1 MTPDFWGLYNRNNAA
16 SGFASGSRPTDSFEA
31 RRSMSPS
38 NQDSGAPWRGD
49 QAPCVYCG
57 QVIARGS
64 ERCPH
69 CRTSFSLAVRRA
81 SRDILGPW
89 FYLDPRNPSGRG
101 VTFEMLVKM
110 VEKGR
115 LQADSIVR
123 GPTTHQDW
131 MYAAETPRLA
141 KYLGLCPHCFAS
153 AKPEDTYCTSCQLNM
168 NERPADSRPGVPAD
182 LAKPP
187 YHLSAYEIEKEL
199 ASSVPSAAEEESGG
213 PSEAAPVAEAV
224 ATFAERPTPTPER
237 SGLVLSRPPQA
248 TRRGEPVARKPK
260 IWVVFVLTWATL
272 VPLVLIWVF
281 AVPADWKER
290 LFNQAPSSGT
300 PTGSG
305 GNAAG
310 PNGQPA
316 PADPWV
322 NEQLKEADRAS
333 AAGDFGRAI
342 AIYEDM
348 VRKTGDRTWN
358 ARIQDL
364 RVKQEQEDRRR
375 RLVELRNRLK
385 LAEQLAADHRYAD
398 ALAILRNI
406 AKEDRELLATINVSV
421 LRMQAVIEEDAAK
434 WRAEGE
440 KRQKLAA
447 QLEQA
452 KQLADE
458 GELSEAL
465 AAYDQIAAEFPAEL
479 IREKIDI
486 NQVCENLRARIE
498 AAAHPPTPPP
508 PSMTPAEIAAAVAK
522 LVEEANTLEKGE
534 KFGEVLSKLEAV
546 KNYDR
551 KFWPEGLENRI
562 ESIKAKKEALEFF
575 GMGADKRP

>member
-1 MTPDFWGLYNRNNAA
+1 MSQSDDQ
-16 SGFASGSRPTDSFEA
+16 SRTES
-31 RRSMSPS
+31 
-38 NQDSGAPWRGD
+38 PWRSD

-64 ERCPH
+64 DRCPH

-81 SRDILGPW
+81 SREILGPW

-101 VTFEMLVKM
+101 ITFEMLIKM
-110 VEKGR
+110 AEKGR

-187 YHLSAYEIEKEL
+187 FHLSAYEIEKEL
-199 ASSVPSAAEEESGG
+199 ARSVPSATEKASGG
-213 PSEAAPVAEAV
+213 PSEAAPVLEAV
-224 ATFAERPTPTPER
+224 AAFAERPTPTPER
-237 SGLVLSRPPQA
+237 VGPVLAR
-248 TRRGEPVARKPK
+248 PVARKPK
-260 IWVVFVLTWATL
+260 MWVVFALTWATL
-272 VPLVLIWVF
+272 IPLILLWVF
-281 AVPADWKER
+281 AVPAGWKER
-290 LFNQAPSSGT
+290 LFNRAPSSGT

-305 GNAAG
+305 GNAGG

-322 NEQLKEADRAS
+322 NEQLKKADQAS
-333 AAGDFGRAI
+333 AAGDFNRAI
-342 AIYEDM
+342 AIYEDL

-364 RVKQEQEDRRR
+364 RVKQEQEDRRQ
-375 RLVELRNRLK
+375 RLAELRNRLK

-398 ALAILRNI
+398 ALAILRNL

-465 AAYDQIAAEFPAEL
+465 AAYDRIAAEFPAEL
-479 IREKIDI
+479 VQEKIDI

-498 AAAHPPTPPP
+498 AAAHPPTPPTPPP

-534 KFGEVLSKLEAV
+534 KFGEALQKLEEV
-546 KNYDR
+546 K
-551 KFWPEGLENRI
+551 KFDQKYWPQGLDEKMQT
-562 ESIKAKKEALEFF
+562 IKAKKEALEFF

>member
-1 MTPDFWGLYNRNNAA
+1 MSQSDDQ
-16 SGFASGSRPTDSFEA
+16 SRTES
-31 RRSMSPS
+31 
-38 NQDSGAPWRGD
+38 PWRGD

-57 QVIARGS
+57 RVIARGS

-81 SRDILGPW
+81 SREILGPW

-101 VTFEMLVKM
+101 VTFEMLIKM

-131 MYAAETPRLA
+131 LYAAETPRLA

-199 ASSVPSAAEEESGG
+199 ARSVPSAAEKASGG
-213 PSEAAPVAEAV
+213 PSEAAPASTAAEAV
-224 ATFAERPTPTPER
+224 AAFAERPTPTPDR
-237 SGLVLSRPPQA
+237 PGPVLVR
-248 TRRGEPVARKPK
+248 PVARKPK
-260 IWVVFVLTWATL
+260 MWVVFALTWATL
-272 VPLVLIWVF
+272 IPLVLIWVF
-281 AVPADWKER
+281 AVPAGWKER
-290 LFNQAPSSGT
+290 LFNRAPSSDT

-322 NEQLKEADRAS
+322 NEQLKEADRAA
-333 AAGDFGRAI
+333 AAGDLGRAI
-342 AIYEDM
+342 AIYEDL

-364 RVKQEQEDRRR
+364 RVKQEQEDQRR
-375 RLVELRNRLK
+375 RLAELRNRLK
-385 LAEQLAADHRYAD
+385 LAEQLAADHRHAD
-398 ALAILRNI
+398 ALAILRNL

-434 WRAEGE
+434 WRTAGE
-440 KRQKLAA
+440 KRQQLAA
-447 QLEQA
+447 QLKQA
-452 KQLADE
+452 KQLADQ
-458 GELSEAL
+458 GKLSEAL
-465 AAYDQIAAEFPAEL
+465 TAYDQIAAEFPAEL
-479 IREKIDI
+479 VQEKIDI
-486 NQVCENLRARIE
+486 NQVCENLRTRIE
-498 AAAHPPTPPP
+498 TAPRPPTPPTPPTPPP
-508 PSMTPAEIAAAVAK
+508 ISMTPAEITADVAK
-522 LVEEANTLEKGE
+522 LVGEADTLEKGE

-546 KNYDR
+546 MNYDR

>member
-1 MTPDFWGLYNRNNAA
+1 MSQSDDR
-16 SGFASGSRPTDSFEA
+16 SGTES
-31 RRSMSPS
+31 
-38 NQDSGAPWRGD
+38 PWRSD
-49 QAPCVYCG
+49 EAPCVYCG
-57 QVIARGS
+57 RVIPRS
-64 ERCPH
+64 SDRCPH

-81 SRDILGPW
+81 SREILGPW

-110 VEKGR
+110 IEKGR
-115 LQADSIVR
+115 LQADSVVR

-153 AKPEDTYCTSCQLNM
+153 AKPEDTFCTSCQLNM

-187 YHLSAYEIEKEL
+187 YHPSAYEIEKEL
-199 ASSVPSAAEEESGG
+199 ARSVPSEAEEASGG
-213 PSEAAPVAEAV
+213 PSEAAPMSAAV
-224 ATFAERPTPTPER
+224 AAFAERPTPTPER
-237 SGLVLSRPPQA
+237 PGLVLARSLQT
-248 TRRGEPVARKPK
+248 TRRGKPVVRKPRM
-260 IWVVFVLTWATL
+260 WVVFALTWATL

-281 AVPADWKER
+281 AVPDDWKDS
-290 LFNQAPSSGT
+290 LFNRAPSSGT
-300 PTGSG
+300 STGPG
-305 GNAAG
+305 GNATG
-310 PNGQPA
+310 PHGQPA

-333 AAGDFGRAI
+333 SAGDFGRAI
-342 AIYEDM
+342 AIYEDL

-364 RVKQEQEDRRR
+364 RAKQEQENQRR
-375 RLVELRNRLK
+375 RLAELRNRLK
-385 LAEQLAADHRYAD
+385 LAEQLAADHRHAD

-434 WRAEGE
+434 LRAEGE
-440 KRQKLAA
+440 KRQQLAA

-452 KQLADE
+452 KQLADQ

-465 AAYDQIAAEFPAEL
+465 AAYDRIAAEFPAGL
-479 IREKIDI
+479 VREKINI
-486 NQVCENLRARIE
+486 HRVRENLRAQIE
-498 AAAHPPTPPP
+498 AASKPPTPPT

-534 KFGEVLSKLEAV
+534 KFGEALTKLEEV
-546 KNYDR
+546 K
-551 KFWPEGLENRI
+551 KFDQKYWPEGLEKRI
-562 ESIKAKKEALEFF
+562 ESVKAKKEALEFF
-575 GMGADKRP
+575 GMGAGKRP

>member
-1 MTPDFWGLYNRNNAA
+1 V
-16 SGFASGSRPTDSFEA
+16 FA
-31 RRSMSPS
+31 
-38 NQDSGAPWRGD
+38 
-49 QAPCVYCG
+49 
-57 QVIARGS
+57 
-64 ERCPH
+64 
-69 CRTSFSLAVRRA
+69 
-81 SRDILGPW
+81 
-89 FYLDPRNPSGRG
+89 
-101 VTFEMLVKM
+101 
-110 VEKGR
+110 
-115 LQADSIVR
+115 
-123 GPTTHQDW
+123 
-131 MYAAETPRLA
+131 
-141 KYLGLCPHCFAS
+141 
-153 AKPEDTYCTSCQLNM
+153 
-168 NERPADSRPGVPAD
+168 
-182 LAKPP
+182 
-187 YHLSAYEIEKEL
+187 
-199 ASSVPSAAEEESGG
+199 
-213 PSEAAPVAEAV
+213 
-224 ATFAERPTPTPER
+224 
-237 SGLVLSRPPQA
+237 
-248 TRRGEPVARKPK
+248 
-260 IWVVFVLTWATL
+260 LTWATL
-272 VPLVLIWVF
+272 IPLVLIWIF

-290 LFNQAPSSGT
+290 LFNRVRSSGT

-310 PNGQPA
+310 PNGQPT

-342 AIYEDM
+342 AIYEDL

-364 RVKQEQEDRRR
+364 HVKQEQEDRRQ

-398 ALAILRNI
+398 ALAILRNL

-452 KQLADE
+452 KKLADQ
-458 GELSEAL
+458 GKLSEAL
-465 AAYDQIAAEFPAEL
+465 AAYDQIAADFPAEL
-479 IREKIDI
+479 VQEKIDI
-486 NQVCENLRARIE
+486 NQVCGTLQARIE
-498 AAAHPPTPPP
+498 AAPRPPTPPTPPTPPP
-508 PSMTPAEIAAAVAK
+508 TSMTPAEIAAAVAK

>member
-1 MTPDFWGLYNRNNAA
+1 
-16 SGFASGSRPTDSFEA
+16 
-31 RRSMSPS
+31 MSHS
-38 NQDSGAPWRGD
+38 DDRSGAETPWRGD

-64 ERCPH
+64 DRCPH

-81 SRDILGPW
+81 SREIVGPW
-89 FYLDPRNPSGRG
+89 FYLDSRNPSGRG
-101 VTFEMLVKM
+101 VTFEMLIKM
-110 VEKGR
+110 AEKGR

-168 NERPADSRPGVPAD
+168 NERPADCRPGVPAD

-187 YHLSAYEIEKEL
+187 YHPSAYEIEKEL
-199 ASSVPSAAEEESGG
+199 ARSVPSAAEEASGG
-213 PSEAAPVAEAV
+213 PSEATPVSAAV
-224 ATFAERPTPTPER
+224 AAFAERPTPTPER
-237 SGLVLSRPPQA
+237 AGPVLAR
-248 TRRGEPVARKPK
+248 PVARKPK
-260 IWVVFVLTWATL
+260 MWVVFALTWATL
-272 VPLVLIWVF
+272 IPLILLWVF
-281 AVPADWKER
+281 AVPAGWKER
-290 LFNQAPSSGT
+290 LFNRAPSSGT
-300 PTGSG
+300 PTGPG

-322 NEQLKEADRAS
+322 NEQLKEADRAV
-333 AAGDFGRAI
+333 AAGDLGRAI
-342 AIYEDM
+342 TIYEDL
-348 VRKTGDRTWN
+348 VRKTGDRTWI

-364 RVKQEQEDRRR
+364 RVKQEQEDRRQ
-375 RLVELRNRLK
+375 RLTELRNRLK

-398 ALAILRNI
+398 ALAILRNL

-452 KQLADE
+452 KKLADQ
-458 GELSEAL
+458 GKLSEAL
-465 AAYDQIAAEFPAEL
+465 AAYDQIAADFPAEL
-479 IREKIDI
+479 VQEKIDI
-486 NQVCENLRARIE
+486 NQVCGTLQARIE
-498 AAAHPPTPPP
+498 AASKPPTPPTPPP

>member
-1 MTPDFWGLYNRNNAA
+1 
-16 SGFASGSRPTDSFEA
+16 
-31 RRSMSPS
+31 
-38 NQDSGAPWRGD
+38 
-49 QAPCVYCG
+49 
-57 QVIARGS
+57 
-64 ERCPH
+64 
-69 CRTSFSLAVRRA
+69 VRRA
-81 SRDILGPW
+81 SREILGPW

-101 VTFEMLVKM
+101 ITFEMLIKM
-110 VEKGR
+110 AEKGR

-187 YHLSAYEIEKEL
+187 FHLSAYEIEKEL
-199 ASSVPSAAEEESGG
+199 ARSVPSATEKASGG
-213 PSEAAPVAEAV
+213 PSEAAPVLEAV
-224 ATFAERPTPTPER
+224 AAFAERPTPTPER
-237 SGLVLSRPPQA
+237 VGPVLAR
-248 TRRGEPVARKPK
+248 PVARKPK
-260 IWVVFVLTWATL
+260 MWVVFALTWATL
-272 VPLVLIWVF
+272 IPLILLWVF
-281 AVPADWKER
+281 AVPAGWKER
-290 LFNQAPSSGT
+290 LFNRAPSSGT

-305 GNAAG
+305 GNAGG

-322 NEQLKEADRAS
+322 NEQLKKADQAS
-333 AAGDFGRAI
+333 AAGDFNRAI
-342 AIYEDM
+342 AIYEDL

-364 RVKQEQEDRRR
+364 RVKQEQEDRRQ
-375 RLVELRNRLK
+375 RLAELRNRLK

-398 ALAILRNI
+398 ALAILRNL

-434 WRAEGE
+434 WREEGE

-465 AAYDQIAAEFPAEL
+465 AAYDRIAAEFPAEL
-479 IREKIDI
+479 VQEKIDI

-498 AAAHPPTPPP
+498 AAAHPPTPPTPPP

-534 KFGEVLSKLEAV
+534 KFGEALQKLEEV
-546 KNYDR
+546 K
-551 KFWPEGLENRI
+551 KFDQKYWPQGLDEKMQT
-562 ESIKAKKEALEFF
+562 IKAKKEALEFF

>member
-1 MTPDFWGLYNRNNAA
+1 MSQSDDR
-16 SGFASGSRPTDSFEA
+16 SGTET
-31 RRSMSPS
+31 
-38 NQDSGAPWRGD
+38 PWRSD
-49 QAPCVYCG
+49 EAPCVYCG

-64 ERCPH
+64 DRCPH

-81 SRDILGPW
+81 SREIFGPW
-89 FYLDPRNPSGRG
+89 FYLDSRNPSGRG

-131 MYAAETPRLA
+131 MYAAEAPRLA

-182 LAKPP
+182 AAKPP
-187 YHLSAYEIEKEL
+187 YHPSAYEIEKEL
-199 ASSVPSAAEEESGG
+199 ARSVPSAAEEASGG
-213 PSEAAPVAEAV
+213 PSEAAPVSEAV
-224 ATFAERPTPTPER
+224 AAFAERPTPTPER
-237 SGLVLSRPPQA
+237 AGPVLARPPQA
-248 TRRGEPVARKPK
+248 TRRGEPVARRPK
-260 IWVVFVLTWATL
+260 MWVVLALTWATL
-272 VPLVLIWVF
+272 IPLVLIWVF

-290 LFNQAPSSGT
+290 LFNRAPSSGT
-300 PTGSG
+300 LTGSG
-305 GNAAG
+305 GSTTV
-310 PNGQPA
+310 PNEPPA

-322 NEQLKEADRAS
+322 DEQLKEADRAS
-333 AAGDFGRAI
+333 AAGDYARAI
-342 AIYEDM
+342 AIYEDL
-348 VRKTGDRTWN
+348 VAKTGNRTWN

-364 RVKQEQEDRRR
+364 RAKQREQEDRRQ
-375 RLVELRNRLK
+375 RLAELRNRLK

-406 AKEDRELLATINVSV
+406 PKEDRELLETINVSV
-421 LRMQAVIEEDAAK
+421 LRMRAVIEEDAAK
-434 WRAEGE
+434 GRTEGE
-440 KRQKLAA
+440 KKQQLAA
-447 QLEQA
+447 QLERA
-452 KQLADE
+452 KRLADE

-465 AAYDQIAAEFPAEL
+465 AAYDRIAAEFPAEL
-479 IREKIDI
+479 VREKINI
-486 NQVCENLRARIE
+486 RQARENLQARIE
-498 AAAHPPTPPP
+498 AASKPPTPPP
-508 PSMTPAEIAAAVAK
+508 PSLTPLQIADAVAK

-575 GMGADKRP
+575 GMEAGKRP

>member
-1 MTPDFWGLYNRNNAA
+1 
-16 SGFASGSRPTDSFEA
+16 
-31 RRSMSPS
+31 MSHS
-38 NQDSGAPWRGD
+38 DDRSGAETPWRSD

-64 ERCPH
+64 DRCPH

-81 SRDILGPW
+81 SREIVGPW

-101 VTFEMLVKM
+101 VTFEMLIKM
-110 VEKGR
+110 AEKGR

-182 LAKPP
+182 LAKTP
-187 YHLSAYEIEKEL
+187 YHPSAYEIEKEL
-199 ASSVPSAAEEESGG
+199 ARSVPSAAEKASGG
-213 PSEAAPVAEAV
+213 PSEAAPASTAAEAV
-224 ATFAERPTPTPER
+224 AAFAERPTPTPER
-237 SGLVLSRPPQA
+237 TGPVLVRA
-248 TRRGEPVARKPK
+248 VDRKPK
-260 IWVVFVLTWATL
+260 MWVVFALTWATL
-272 VPLVLIWVF
+272 IPLILIWVF
-281 AVPADWKER
+281 AVPTGWKDS
-290 LFNQAPSSGT
+290 LFNRVRSSGT

-305 GNAAG
+305 GNATG

-322 NEQLKEADRAS
+322 NEQLEEADRAS

-342 AIYEDM
+342 AIYEDL

-364 RVKQEQEDRRR
+364 RAKQEQEDRRQ
-375 RLVELRNRLK
+375 RLAELRNRLK

-398 ALAILRNI
+398 ALAILRNL
-406 AKEDRELLATINVSV
+406 AKEDRELLATINVSI

-440 KRQKLAA
+440 KKQKLAA
-447 QLEQA
+447 HLEQA
-452 KQLADE
+452 KQLADQ
-458 GELSEAL
+458 GQLSEAL
-465 AAYDQIAAEFPAEL
+465 AAYDQIAADFPAEL

-486 NQVCENLRARIE
+486 NQVCNTLRARIE
-498 AAAHPPTPPP
+498 AATRPPTPPTPPP

-534 KFGEVLSKLEAV
+534 KFSEVLTKLEAV

>member
-1 MTPDFWGLYNRNNAA
+1 MSQSDDR
-16 SGFASGSRPTDSFEA
+16 SGTET
-31 RRSMSPS
+31 
-38 NQDSGAPWRGD
+38 PWRSD

-81 SRDILGPW
+81 SREILGPW

-101 VTFEMLVKM
+101 VTFEMLIKM

-182 LAKPP
+182 LTKPP
-187 YHLSAYEIEKEL
+187 YHPSAYEIEKEL
-199 ASSVPSAAEEESGG
+199 ARSVPSAAEEASGG

-224 ATFAERPTPTPER
+224 AAFAERPTPTPER
-237 SGLVLSRPPQA
+237 SGLVLSRP
-248 TRRGEPVARKPK
+248 VARKPK

-272 VPLVLIWVF
+272 GPLVLIWVF

-290 LFNQAPSSGT
+290 LFNRAPSSGT

-305 GNAAG
+305 GNAVG

-364 RVKQEQEDRRR
+364 RVKQEQEDKRR
-375 RLVELRNRLK
+375 RLAELRNRLK
-385 LAEQLAADHRYAD
+385 LAEQLAADHRHAD
-398 ALAILRNI
+398 ALAILRNL

-421 LRMQAVIEEDAAK
+421 LKMQAVIEEDAAK
-434 WRAEGE
+434 GRAEAE
-440 KRQKLAA
+440 KRQKLADQLGQA
-447 QLEQA
+447 QL
-452 KQLADE
+452 LADE
-458 GELSEAL
+458 GKLSEAL

-479 IREKIDI
+479 VREKINI
-486 NQVCENLRARIE
+486 HQVCDTLRARIE
-498 AAAHPPTPPP
+498 AAALPPTPPT
-508 PSMTPAEIAAAVAK
+508 PSMTPAEIADAVAK
-522 LVEEANTLEKGE
+522 LVEEANSLEKGE
-534 KFGEVLSKLEAV
+534 KFGEALSKLEAV
-546 KNYDR
+546 MNYDR

-575 GMGADKRP
+575 GMGAGKRP

>member
-1 MTPDFWGLYNRNNAA
+1 MGEA
-16 SGFASGSRPTDSFEA
+16 SSHSSD
-31 RRSMSPS
+31 
-38 NQDSGAPWRGD
+38 APWRGD
-49 QAPCVYCG
+49 QSPCVYCG
-57 QVIARGS
+57 QVIARAS

-81 SRDILGPW
+81 SREIFGPW

-101 VTFEMLVKM
+101 VTFEMLIKM

-131 MYAAETPRLA
+131 LYAAETPRLA

-187 YHLSAYEIEKEL
+187 YHPSAYEIEKEL
-199 ASSVPSAAEEESGG
+199 ARSVPSAAEEASGG
-213 PSEAAPVAEAV
+213 PSEAAPASTAAEAV
-224 ATFAERPTPTPER
+224 AAFAERPTPTPER
-237 SGLVLSRPPQA
+237 TGLVLARPV
-248 TRRGEPVARKPK
+248 ERKPK
-260 IWVVFVLTWATL
+260 MWVVFALTWATL
-272 VPLVLIWVF
+272 IPLVLIWVF
-281 AVPADWKER
+281 AVPAGWKER
-290 LFNQAPSSGT
+290 LFNRVRSSGN

-305 GNAAG
+305 GNATG
-310 PNGQPA
+310 PNGQSA

-322 NEQLKEADRAS
+322 NEQLEEADRAS

-342 AIYEDM
+342 AIYEEL
-348 VRKTGDRTWN
+348 VRKTGDQTWN

-375 RLVELRNRLK
+375 RLAELRNRLK

-465 AAYDQIAAEFPAEL
+465 AAYDQIAADFPAEL
-479 IREKIDI
+479 IQEKINI
-486 NQVCENLRARIE
+486 NQVCENLRAQIE
-498 AAAHPPTPPP
+498 AASRPPTPPP

-534 KFGEVLSKLEAV
+534 KFGETLSKLEEV

>member
-1 MTPDFWGLYNRNNAA
+1 
-16 SGFASGSRPTDSFEA
+16 
-31 RRSMSPS
+31 MSPS
-38 NQDSGAPWRGD
+38 NQNSGAPWRGD

-57 QVIARGS
+57 QAIARGS
-64 ERCPH
+64 DRCPH

-168 NERPADSRPGVPAD
+168 NECPADSRPGVPAD

-187 YHLSAYEIEKEL
+187 YHLSAYEIEKDL
-199 ASSVPSAAEEESGG
+199 AHSVPSAAEEASGG
-213 PSEAAPVAEAV
+213 PSEAAPASEA
-224 ATFAERPTPTPER
+224 AAAFAERPTPTPER
-237 SGLVLSRPPQA
+237 PGLVLSRP
-248 TRRGEPVARKPK
+248 VRKPK
-260 IWVVFVLTWATL
+260 MWVVFVLTWATL

-281 AVPADWKER
+281 AEPDDWQDR
-290 LFNQAPSSGT
+290 LFDRAPSSGT

-305 GNAAG
+305 GNATG
-310 PNGQPA
+310 SHGQPA

-322 NEQLKEADRAS
+322 NEQLEEADRAS

-342 AIYEDM
+342 AIYEEL
-348 VRKTGDRTWN
+348 VRKTGDQTWN

-364 RVKQEQEDRRR
+364 RAKQEQEDRRR
-375 RLVELRNRLK
+375 RLAELRNRLK

-398 ALAILRNI
+398 ALAILRNL
-406 AKEDRELLATINVSV
+406 AKEDRELLATINVSI
-421 LRMQAVIEEDAAK
+421 LRMQAVIEEDAAN

-465 AAYDQIAAEFPAEL
+465 AAYDQIAVEFPAEL
-479 IREKIDI
+479 VREKIDI
-486 NQVCENLRARIE
+486 NQVCENLRTQIE
-498 AAAHPPTPPP
+498 AAPRPPTP
-508 PSMTPAEIAAAVAK
+508 PSMTPAEITAAVAK
-522 LVEEANTLEKGE
+522 LVEEADTLEKGE
-534 KFGEVLSKLEAV
+534 NFGEVLSKLEAV

-551 KFWPEGLENRI
+551 KFWPEGFENRI

-575 GMGADKRP
+575 GMGAGKRP

>member
-1 MTPDFWGLYNRNNAA
+1 MSQSDDQ
-16 SGFASGSRPTDSFEA
+16 SRTES
-31 RRSMSPS
+31 
-38 NQDSGAPWRGD
+38 PWRSD

-64 ERCPH
+64 DRCPH

-81 SRDILGPW
+81 SREILGPW

-101 VTFEMLVKM
+101 VTFEMLIKM
-110 VEKGR
+110 IEKGR
-115 LQADSIVR
+115 LQADSVVR

-153 AKPEDTYCTSCQLNM
+153 AKPEDAYCTSCQLNM

-187 YHLSAYEIEKEL
+187 YHLSAYEIEKKL
-199 ASSVPSAAEEESGG
+199 ALSVPSAGEEASGG
-213 PSEAAPVAEAV
+213 PSEAAPVSEAV
-224 ATFAERPTPTPER
+224 AAFAERPTPTPER
-237 SGLVLSRPPQA
+237 PGLVLPR
-248 TRRGEPVARKPK
+248 PVAHKPK
-260 IWVVFVLTWATL
+260 MWVVLVLTWATL

-281 AVPADWKER
+281 AVPTGWKER
-290 LFNQAPSSGT
+290 LFNRAQSAGT

-305 GNAAG
+305 GNATG
-310 PNGQPA
+310 SNA

-342 AIYEDM
+342 AIYEDL
-348 VRKTGDRTWN
+348 VAKTGDRTWN

-364 RVKQEQEDRRR
+364 RVKQKQEDRRR
-375 RLVELRNRLK
+375 RLAELRNRLE

-398 ALAILRNI
+398 ALAILRNL
-406 AKEDRELLATINVSV
+406 AREDRELLATINVSV
-421 LRMQAVIEEDAAK
+421 LKMQAVIEEDAAK

-447 QLEQA
+447 QLEEA
-452 KQLADE
+452 RLLADE
-458 GELSEAL
+458 GKLSEAL
-465 AAYDQIAAEFPAEL
+465 AAYDRIAADFPAEL
-479 IREKIDI
+479 VREKINI
-486 NQVCENLRARIE
+486 HQVCENLRARIE
-498 AAAHPPTPPP
+498 AAPPPPPPP

-534 KFGEVLSKLEAV
+534 KFGEVLGKLEAV
-546 KNYDR
+546 RNYDR

-575 GMGADKRP
+575 GIGADKRL

>member
-1 MTPDFWGLYNRNNAA
+1 LTPDFGGFYNDSRSNAA
-16 SGFASGSRPTDSFEA
+16 SGFASGGSSPTDSIEA
-31 RRSMSPS
+31 GRSMSPS
-38 NQDSGAPWRGD
+38 NQNSGAPWRGD

-81 SRDILGPW
+81 SREILGPW

-101 VTFEMLVKM
+101 VTFEMLIKM

-187 YHLSAYEIEKEL
+187 YHLSTYEIEKEL
-199 ASSVPSAAEEESGG
+199 ASTVPSEAEEASGG

-224 ATFAERPTPTPER
+224 AAFAEKPTPTPER
-237 SGLVLSRPPQA
+237 PGLVLSRP
-248 TRRGEPVARKPK
+248 VRKPK
-260 IWVVFVLTWATL
+260 MWVVFVLTWATL
-272 VPLVLIWVF
+272 VPLVLLWIF

-290 LFNQAPSSGT
+290 LFNRARPSGT
-300 PTGSG
+300 ATGSG
-305 GNAAG
+305 GNATG
-310 PNGQPA
+310 SHGQPA

-322 NEQLKEADRAS
+322 NEQLGEADRAS

-342 AIYEDM
+342 AIYEDL
-348 VRKTGDRTWN
+348 VAKTGDRTWN
-358 ARIQDL
+358 ARIQNL
-364 RVKQEQEDRRR
+364 RGKQEQEDRRR
-375 RLVELRNRLK
+375 RLTELRNRLK

-406 AKEDRELLATINVSV
+406 AKEDCELLATINVSV
-421 LRMQAVIEEDAAK
+421 LKMQAVIEEDAAK
-434 WRAEGE
+434 WRAENE
-440 KRQKLAA
+440 QRQKLAA
-447 QLEQA
+447 QIEEARL
-452 KQLADE
+452 LADE
-458 GELSEAL
+458 GKLSEAL
-465 AAYDQIAAEFPAEL
+465 AAYDQIASDFPAEL
-479 IREKIDI
+479 VQEKVNIH
-486 NQVCENLRARIE
+486 QVCENLRARIE
-498 AAAHPPTPPP
+498 AAPSVPTP
-508 PSMTPAEIAAAVAK
+508 PSMTPAEITAAVAK
-522 LVEEANTLEKGE
+522 LGEEADALDEAE
-534 KFGEVLSKLEAV
+534 KFGEALQKLEEV
-546 KNYDR
+546 K
-551 KFWPEGLENRI
+551 KFDQEYWPEGLEKRI
-562 ESIKAKKEALEFF
+562 ESLKAKKEALEFF
-575 GMGADKRP
+575 GMGTDNRP

>member
-1 MTPDFWGLYNRNNAA
+1 
-16 SGFASGSRPTDSFEA
+16 
-31 RRSMSPS
+31 MSHS
-38 NQDSGAPWRGD
+38 DDRSGAETPWLSD

-81 SRDILGPW
+81 SREIFGPW
-89 FYLDPRNPSGRG
+89 FYLDSRNPSGRG
-101 VTFEMLVKM
+101 VTFEMLIKM

-131 MYAAETPRLA
+131 LYAAETPRLA

-187 YHLSAYEIEKEL
+187 YHPSAYEIEKEL
-199 ASSVPSAAEEESGG
+199 ARSVPSAAEEASGG
-213 PSEAAPVAEAV
+213 PSEAAPVSEAV
-224 ATFAERPTPTPER
+224 AAFAERPTPTPER
-237 SGLVLSRPPQA
+237 TWPVLARP
-248 TRRGEPVARKPK
+248 VDRKPK
-260 IWVVFVLTWATL
+260 MWVVFALTWATL
-272 VPLVLIWVF
+272 IPLILLWVF
-281 AVPADWKER
+281 AVPAGWKER
-290 LFNQAPSSGT
+290 LFNRAPSSGT

-305 GNAAG
+305 GNAVG

-322 NEQLKEADRAS
+322 NEQLKEADRAT
-333 AAGDFGRAI
+333 AAGDLGRAI
-342 AIYEDM
+342 AIYEDL

-364 RVKQEQEDRRR
+364 RVKQEQEDQRR
-375 RLVELRNRLK
+375 RLTELRNRLK
-385 LAEQLAADHRYAD
+385 LAEQLAADHRHAD
-398 ALAILRNI
+398 ALAILRNL

-434 WRAEGE
+434 WRAAGE
-440 KRQKLAA
+440 KRQKLADR
-447 QLEQA
+447 LERA
-452 KQLADE
+452 KLLADE
-458 GELSEAL
+458 GQLSEAL
-465 AAYDQIAAEFPAEL
+465 AAYDQIAADFPAEL
-479 IREKIDI
+479 VQEKINI
-486 NQVCENLRARIE
+486 HQVCDTLRARIS
-498 AAAHPPTPPP
+498 AAPRPPTPPTPPTPPP
-508 PSMTPAEIAAAVAK
+508 TSMTPAEIAAAVAK
-522 LVEEANTLEKGE
+522 LVEEANSLEKRE
-534 KFGEVLSKLEAV
+534 KFGEVLTKLEAV

-551 KFWPEGLENRI
+551 TFWPEGLENRI

-575 GMGADKRP
+575 GMGAGKRP

>member
-1 MTPDFWGLYNRNNAA
+1 
-16 SGFASGSRPTDSFEA
+16 
-31 RRSMSPS
+31 MSPS

-64 ERCPH
+64 DRCPH

-81 SRDILGPW
+81 SREIVGPW
-89 FYLDPRNPSGRG
+89 FYLDSRNPSGRG
-101 VTFEMLVKM
+101 VTFEMLIKM

-168 NERPADSRPGVPAD
+168 NERPADSRPGVPED

-187 YHLSAYEIEKEL
+187 YHPSAYEIEKEL
-199 ASSVPSAAEEESGG
+199 ARSVPSAAEEASGG
-213 PSEAAPVAEAV
+213 PSEAAPASTAAEAV
-224 ATFAERPTPTPER
+224 AAFAERPTPTPER
-237 SGLVLSRPPQA
+237 TGPVLVRA
-248 TRRGEPVARKPK
+248 VARKPK
-260 IWVVFVLTWATL
+260 MWVVFALTWATL
-272 VPLVLIWVF
+272 IPLVLIWVF
-281 AVPADWKER
+281 AVPAGWKDR
-290 LFNQAPSSGT
+290 LFNRVRSSGA
-300 PTGSG
+300 P
-305 GNAAG
+305 AG

-322 NEQLKEADRAS
+322 NEQLKEADRAA
-333 AAGDFGRAI
+333 AAGDFDRAI
-342 AIYEDM
+342 AIYENL

-364 RVKQEQEDRRR
+364 RVKQEQEDRRQ
-375 RLVELRNRLK
+375 RLAELRNRLK

-398 ALAILRNI
+398 ALAILRNL

-421 LRMQAVIEEDAAK
+421 LKMQAVIEEDAAK

-447 QLEQA
+447 QLKQA

-465 AAYDQIAAEFPAEL
+465 AAYDQIAADFPAEL
-479 IREKIDI
+479 VREKIDI
-486 NQVCENLRARIE
+486 NQVCDTLRARIS
-498 AAAHPPTPPP
+498 AAPRPPTPPP

-534 KFGEVLSKLEAV
+534 KFGEALSKLEAV

-575 GMGADKRP
+575 GMGGDKRP